1 MDPVAVVGQP
11 APDLVLQNLDGRAF
25 RLADQ
30 RGRIVVLSFWS
41 ADCPHSERA
50 DEMLAALAL
59 DWGDSVGVWWVAS
72 NDNEDEEQVR
82 RTALLRRIEPV
93 LRDEGH
99 LIADRYGALTT
110 PHLFVIDERGILR
123 YAGALDDVSFRQ
135 RVATRNYLA
144 EAIGALLRGQ
154 APDPTS
160 TAPYGCAIVRRPA
173 AGRPATRP

>member
-1 MDPVAVVGQP
+1 
-11 APDLVLQNLDGRAF
+11 
-25 RLADQ
+25 
-30 RGRIVVLSFWS
+30 
-41 ADCPHSERA
+41 
-50 DEMLAALAL
+50 MLAALAL

-82 RTALLRRIEPV
+82 RTALQRRIGPV

-99 LIADRYGALTT
+99 MIADRYGALTT
-110 PHLFVIDERGILR
+110 PHLFIIDERGILR

-135 RVATRNYLA
+135 RVPTRNYLA

-173 AGRPATRP
+173 GARDRLPVREIAVLECQRVLQIAAREQDSCVADSGANG